1 MCYPPEVNSA
11 VRLARRRAGSLAL
24 AVVLLTAGAMVAPAT
39 AELPSPPVVAEPGMV
54 KGPATAPVTI
64 VEFSDYQ

>member
-1 MCYPPEVNSA
+1 VYYT
-11 VRLARRRAGSLAL
+11 LLAL
-24 AVVLLTAGAMVAPAT
+24 ALVVPVAVAC
-39 AELPSPPVVAEPGMV
+39 AQERSIGLSIEPVMA

>member
-1 MCYPPEVNSA
+1 MGEPLEGGPVR
-11 VRLARRRAGSLAL
+11 RLATLIAAL
-24 AVVLLTAGAMVAPAT
+24 ALLTAPGAFAQEGAGSGKFT
-39 AELPSPPVVAEPGMV
+39 INPVMA